1 MKVVKK
7 IIKYSKIFCNIIKI
21 DFFKKSFYGHMV
33 LPISVLDGAY
43 ARNNNGFL
51 HKGFVMALSYTRNTR
66 KYSKYHKNQ
75 FFQKFFQL
83 KVKKEEN

>member
-21 DFFKKSFYGHMV
+21 DFFKKFFKGHMV
-33 LPISVLDGAY
+33 LPISVLVGAY

-51 HKGFVMALSYTRNTR
+51 YKGVLIALSYTQNAP
-66 KYSKYHKNQ
+66 KYSIFLKIDFFKNSS
-75 FFQKFFQL
+75 
-83 KVKKEEN
+83 N